1 MFWEASREAE
11 TEEISIEFNSLDESE
26 PRQNLYT

>member
-1 MFWEASREAE
+1 MFWEASQEAE
-11 TEEISIEFNSLDESE
+11 TEEISIEFNSLDENE